1 MRLPP
6 LPNANAEG
14 NYPALEYAT
23 AVLAR
28 KPIRERRAVGLTQAD
43 LARRAGIRPETLN
56 HIERGKATPD
66 IATVQ
71 KIARAIEQAQ
81 AEAEAETE

>member
-6 LPNANAEG
+6 LPKANING

-28 KPIRERRAVGLTQAD
+28 KLIRERCAVGFTQAD
-43 LARRAGIRPETLN
+43 LARRAGVRPETLN
-56 HIERGKATPD
+56 RIERGKAVPS
-66 IATVQ
+66 IATVD

-81 AEAEAETE
+81 ADTEAKR